1 MCTSF
6 DITDKLIN
14 RKIWIK
20 QSLSINI
27 KKFLMKYYLEYS
39 AFRLSIF
46 GHYGSDWDR
55 EWAV

>member
-1 MCTSF
+1 MICTSF

-14 RKIWIK
+14 REKYEISKLFNKKI
-20 QSLSINI
+20 Q
-27 KKFLMKYYLEYS
+27 MKHYLEYS

-55 EWAV
+55 ECAV